1 MYDVVIIGKGPAGVT
16 AAVYAKRAN
25 LNVCVI
31 GRDGGALEK
40 TDKIEN
46 YYGFEKPI
54 PGKELIQRGIK
65 QAENLEIEVLTDE
78 VVDIQYEKNFRIVT
92 RKETIQS
99 KAVILATGTNRAKP
113 DILGTEELE
122 GRGISYCA
130 ICDAFFYRG
139 KNVAVLGNGDYAFH
153 EMQQLLPVV
162 NSITMLTNGEKN
174 KIEYRSESVK
184 IEEKPIKEFRGE
196 TQLQNVVF
204 QDESILPI
212 DGVFI
217 AQGIASSVDFARKLG
232 ANIMNGNIVIDAN
245 MATNIPGLFAAG
257 DCTGGMLQI
266 SKAVYEGAK
275 AGTEV
280 IKWMRKE
287 KEKCEKEN

>member
-78 VVDIQYEKNFRIVT
+78 VVDIQYEKNFKIVT

-113 DILGTEELE
+113 NILGTEELE